1 MEYVDLK
8 GFEDKYKISVDYPYE
23 IINKET
29 NKVLSENSKNKAGYN
44 VVYLNKKQYLKHKL
58 IAEQF
63 IDNPNNYQYVE
74 HINDIKN
81 DNRID
86 NLIWISC
93 RDKCMNKTSYQGKKI
108 NFVKYDDMNEDDMI
122 YVNNYGRHDFE
133 NYYYNKQT
141 NKFYYDTC
149 KKYKELN
156 ISINEDGSE
165 CVNMKERRGRRI
177 SIVINK
183 FKKIYNIN

>member
-1 MEYVDLK
+1 MEFVDLK
-8 GFEDKYKISVDYPYE
+8 GYEDKYEISTDYPYN
-23 IINKET
+23 IRNKKT
-29 NKVLSENSKNKAGYN
+29 NKILSESIKTDGL
-44 VVYLNKKQYLKHKL
+44 VIVYLNNKECRKHRI

-63 IDNPNNYQYVE
+63 IDNPNDYPDVD
-74 HINDIKN
+74 HINDIKT

-122 YVNNYGRHDFE
+122 YIDYYGRHDFE
-133 NYYYNKQT
+133 NYYYNIQT

-156 ISINEDGSE
+156 VYINGDGSE
-165 CVNMKERRGRRI
+165 CVNMNERRGRRV

-183 FKKIYNIN
+183 FKKLYNLI